1 MTEAEKGLVIVYTGN
16 GKGKTSAALGTAF
29 RALGHGWNVLVIQF
43 FKGDWPVVFGELDS
57 ARHHENLEVLQI
69 GKGFVGIMGDKKPI
83 GEHRAAA
90 AEAMRIAKEKAHSG
104 KYDLIVLDEVNNAAD
119 PDGPRLIEIDALVDF
134 VTSCPPCLNLVLTGR
149 NAHPRITE
157 LADLVTEMKEV
168 KHPFSKG
175 IPARKG
181 IDF

>member
-1 MTEAEKGLVIVYTGN
+1 MAGSEKGLVIVYTGD

-29 RALGHGWNVLVIQF
+29 RALGHGWKVLVIQF
-43 FKGDWPVVFGELDS
+43 FKGEWPVVFGELES
-57 ARHHENLEVLQI
+57 AKRHEGLEVLQI
-69 GKGFVGIMGDKKPI
+69 GKGFVGIMGDQKPI
-83 GEHRAAA
+83 SEHRAAA
-90 AEAMRIAKEKAHSG
+90 AEAMRTAREKAHSG
-104 KYDLIVLDEVNNAAD
+104 KYDLVVLDEVNVAAD
-119 PDGPRLIEIDALVDF
+119 PDGPRLIEIDTLVDF
-134 VTSCPPCLNLVLTGR
+134 VVSRPPRLNLVLTGR
-149 NAHPRITE
+149 HAHPRIVE